1 MRAHEAGVGVQR
13 DSVSELAAYST
24 RLTRENDAL
33 LHIRTASTND
43 IVVITEFNC
52 RLAEE
57 TEKRILDRAIVWN
70 GVKRGLAVGKEVR
83 YFLAEDE
90 SGVIGQIML
99 TREWSDWRDG
109 WMIWLQSVFVIPEKR
124 GCGVFRALLT
134 HAIADVA
141 SCTEAVNV
149 RLYVDHENEAAKASY
164 RRIGFQSS
172 GYEIMEMPLD
182 RK

>member
-1 MRAHEAGVGVQR
+1 MTPRFRNA
-13 DSVSELAAYST
+13 
-24 RLTRENDAL
+24 
-33 LHIRTASTND
+33 ITAD
-43 IVVITEFNC
+43 VDVITDLNC

-57 TEKRILDRAIVWN
+57 TENRSLNRDTVRN
-70 GVKRGLAVGKEVR
+70 GVRRGLTIGDEVR
-83 YFLAEDE
+83 YFLAEDG
-90 SGVIGQIML
+90 SGVIGQLML

-164 RRIGFQSS
+164 RRIGFQSA
-172 GYEIMEMPLD
+172 GYEVMEMPLD
-182 RK
+182 RKTE